1 MPELLDQADGT
12 LVLFSSRRQ
21 MTTVYEGLPS
31 TLQERI
37 LKQDVQSKKALIEQ
51 HKHIIDAGG
60 QSVLFGLASFA
71 EGVDLPARYCEHVII
86 AKIPFSVPDD
96 PREAALSEWVEAQ
109 GGNAFKEISVP
120 DAGAKL
126 LQACGRLLRTERDSG
141 QITILDTR
149 LLTKPYGRQLL
160 ESLPAFTRI

>member
-1 MPELLDQADGT
+1 
-12 LVLFSSRRQ
+12 
-21 MTTVYEGLPS
+21 
-31 TLQERI
+31 
-37 LKQDVQSKKALIEQ
+37 
-51 HKHIIDAGG
+51 
-60 QSVLFGLASFA
+60 
-71 EGVDLPARYCEHVII
+71 
-86 AKIPFSVPDD
+86 DD

>member
-1 MPELLDQADGT
+1 
-12 LVLFSSRRQ
+12 
-21 MTTVYEGLPS
+21 
-31 TLQERI
+31 
-37 LKQDVQSKKALIEQ
+37 
-51 HKHIIDAGG
+51 
-60 QSVLFGLASFA
+60 
-71 EGVDLPARYCEHVII
+71 
-86 AKIPFSVPDD
+86 
-96 PREAALSEWVEAQ
+96 VEAR

-160 ESLPAFTRI
+160 ESLPPFTRI